1 MSAYL
6 AEFIGTAMLIY
17 LGESVCANCNL
28 KKTGGY
34 QSGLIVITVGWA
46 FAVVVPAMIFGQVS
60 GAHFNP
66 ALTMAMAIGG
76 SLSWSLVPGYILAQ
90 LAGAFSGACLV
101 YIHFKDHFDATDDPK
116 TKLGVFST
124 APSIRNPVRNL
135 ISEIFATFIL
145 VFSIIGIGN
154 TTLLDSSPSL
164 NNFGVGGI
172 ILIIGM
178 GLGGT
183 TGYAINPARDLGPR
197 IAHAILPIKGKGD
210 SDWGYAWIPIVG
222 PCVGGIAA
230 TLLAKVLF

>member
-66 ALTMAMAIGG
+66 ALTLAMAIGG